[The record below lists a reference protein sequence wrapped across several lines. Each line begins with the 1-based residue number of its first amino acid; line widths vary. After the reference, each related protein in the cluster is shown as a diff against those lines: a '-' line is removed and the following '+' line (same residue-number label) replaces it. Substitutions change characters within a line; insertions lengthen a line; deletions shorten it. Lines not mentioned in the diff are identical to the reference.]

1 MEAFNMTA
9 IPSLS
14 QKETRELVL
23 KGLVTPDGTWFHY
36 YLKEFVIAKNSTIDT
51 KDRCFMR
58 DRHIM

>member
-1 MEAFNMTA
+1 MTA